1 MNDSDYLG
9 DLEDEPVLVKAQS
22 DGVAGYLARCV
33 TNARFRL
40 FRESSLRPIQL
51 TRPVVLLGQLLRP
64 NPALRDDVIEEILK
78 LPWCTYRSHFRPITR
93 LEAGKVVKVY
103 TSDQGW
109 GCTLRVG
116 QMVLLAALSKH
127 LGIPYS
133 ENRFM
138 YAAMICENLENSGF
152 SLHNMVEIGRRCL
165 QRTPGDWCSAGTV
178 SHILRY
184 LIRETVFFPD
194 FTVSV
199 AMDGA
204 IFRDEVLAEIAKRP
218 VESLKCDC
226 DSDSVLCPSC
236 AKQLWKGSLLL
247 LVPLMPG
254 RQYIDSSYHEA
265 IRFFLYQ
272 PQSLGMIGGMGRSA
286 VYVVGYQNDHLLYLD
301 PHYVQRT
308 ARDEEDLLTHLD
320 TYQAHSIGLLK
331 LEEATSSLALA
342 FWLDSYD
349 SFLSLLTSIS
359 THRTTH
365 NGLLFV
371 RERSMEQ
378 CLEDAIEIADY

>member
-9 DLEDEPVLVKAQS
+9 ELDEVPVLTKSQS

-40 FRESSLRPIQL
+40 FRESSLGPLRL
-51 TRPVVLLGQLLRP
+51 TRPVVLLGHLIQP
-64 NPALRDDVIEEILK
+64 SSALRDNVTEEILK

-93 LEAGKVVKVY
+93 LEAGKVGKVY

-152 SLHNMVEIGRRCL
+152 SLHNLVEIGRKYLR
-165 QRTPGDWCSAGTV
+165 RTPGDWCSAGTV
-178 SHILRY
+178 SHILHY
-184 LIRETVFFPD
+184 IIRETEFFPD

-218 VESLKCDC
+218 VDSLKCDC
-226 DSDSVLCPSC
+226 DPGTTFCPSC

-254 RQYIDSSYHEA
+254 RECIDPAFHEA

-272 PQSLGMIGGMGRSA
+272 PQSLGMMGGMGKSA
-286 VYVVGYQNDHLLYLD
+286 VYVVGYQDDLLMYLD
-301 PHYVQRT
+301 PHYVQRS
-308 ARDEEDLLTHLD
+308 ARDEEDLLMHLD

-331 LEEATSSLALA
+331 LEEASSSLALA
-342 FWLDSYD
+342 FWLDSFD

-359 THRTTH
+359 THRSTH
-365 NGLLFV
+365 NGLVFV
-371 RERSMEQ
+371 RERSLERS
-378 CLEDAIEIADY
+378 LEDAIEIAD